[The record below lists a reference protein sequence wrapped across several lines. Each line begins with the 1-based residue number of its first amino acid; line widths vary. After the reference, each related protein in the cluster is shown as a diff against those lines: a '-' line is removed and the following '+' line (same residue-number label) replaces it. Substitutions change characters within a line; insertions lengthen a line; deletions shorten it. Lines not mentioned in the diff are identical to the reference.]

1 MNTFILTPI
10 AFADDINIIA
20 NPNLSI
26 DSLSKHELKNIYLG
40 KKTRWNDGDRIIFVI
55 YESGDVHEKFLKM
68 YIGKSVSQFNNYW
81 KRIVFTGKGKF
92 PRKFNNENE
101 LLTFIDETPNAI
113 GYVGNNTVLDIA
125 RVLSVN

>member
-1 MNTFILTPI
+1 M
-10 AFADDINIIA
+10 
-20 NPNLSI
+20 
-26 DSLSKHELKNIYLG
+26 
-40 KKTRWNDGDRIIFVI
+40 
-55 YESGDVHEKFLKM
+55 
-68 YIGKSVSQFNNYW
+68 
-81 KRIVFTGKGKF
+81 FTGKGKF